1 MQENYPSSVN
11 EKIQIITRLRG
22 PDKLSK
28 NSKLLKLSDNMN
40 ILIPENILN
49 VTRTPIMNQQ
59 KCASKLEDDIKY
71 TMFSSG
77 DSSNIMLVS
86 PKPIKGS
93 TLNEALKVC
102 DNLYEFH
109 NSILNETSLLEYDKI
124 YNETHSLEQIYNE
137 IINDNITQL
146 FHKKNSCVFCF
157 GPSESGKSFLLFGE
171 NNDINNI
178 KNNKNNKY
186 HYLNCNKGNKQDKN
200 EKKNKGL
207 IKSSIYKI
215 LNLIKI
221 NKQGNDVQS
230 NVKNKYE
237 LKISIYQIY
246 FDKIFDLLSKDIKKV
261 NMQINYEENK
271 VLKTKLFGLNDI
283 EIRNSQDY
291 EKIIK
296 EVEINRKNLTRNLK
310 VKDLNKYSYLIVSLK
325 LRKKIQNRIGNNIID
340 NYSADYF
347 SQIDFVELVPSEIGL
362 NDKFQNTHDLSFEY
376 SLYEDTKKV
385 YDSIIDNI
393 SSTNYGITPTKES
406 TLTLSLK
413 NTLKTNSNIIFF
425 NCVIPWEYPI
435 NNSFKALKFTTWL
448 RNQVVN
454 DEDNINNN
462 NANDNLINNNFNNLF
477 NTINENNNN
486 IITNQYKN
494 NSYYIE
500 NFKNPIVEENSYINY
515 NNNQNSNM
523 NKSFPIINN
532 SNSQSQF
539 FNNNTKE
546 EEKDFNLNIDEEN
559 NIKLMR
565 NRSSNLLINKN
576 MNKSNEIER
585 NKNNNI
591 SDIMENNIQ
600 NNNQYI
606 NINENF
612 PQNDKTFQTL
622 EQTLKE
628 LENKKFEIENKIYED
643 KINITNSKEIN
654 PNNSINNFQF
664 SPKNIMSPE
673 ALLMKEKQDILQS
686 DNIIMKEDISR
697 LSEMNQNLEN
707 EVAQNRETITQLQ
720 SENQKLIEENLKL
733 KTVLKDYDGNNYTKL
748 YMSGQITKDEFLQK
762 YFDEKYFLVNKIKKM
777 EKNLD
782 ISQKEKM
789 QYEIDYKVLTTKYDE
804 IIKKYEKS
812 NFELINSRQ
821 IHDNELYNI
830 DNKINDLSKEVEK
843 LQNEN
848 YELRREIEIQRNNL
862 NSVAKEKDM
871 IKERYEQQK
880 YENDLLNKKI
890 FEVEKGYSDMIR
902 EKEYEKYFKKE
913 KEENGKN
920 KNKNETKNKIAQE
933 LHDKIQKYRRER
945 LQNQNNED

>member
-1 MQENYPSSVN
+1 MQDNYQSSAS
-11 EKIQIITRLRG
+11 EKIRIITRLRG

-28 NSKLLKLSDNMN
+28 YSKLLKISDKIN
-40 ILIPENILN
+40 INIPEIVENLYK
-49 VTRTPIMNQQ
+49 TPQNNQQ
-59 KCASKLEDDIKY
+59 KCAPKLKDDIKY

-124 YNETHSLEQIYNE
+124 YNETNTLEQIYNE
-137 IINDNITQL
+137 VINDNITQL

-157 GPSESGKSFLLFGE
+157 GPSGGGKSYLLFGE

-186 HYLNCNKGNKQDKN
+186 HYLNCTKEKKEDKN

-207 IKSSIYKI
+207 IKSSVYKI

-221 NKQGNDVQS
+221 NKQGNDIPN

-237 LKISIYQIY
+237 LKISIYQVY
-246 FDKIFDLLSKDIKKV
+246 FDKIFDLLSKDVKKI
-261 NMQINYEENK
+261 NMQINYDENK
-271 VLKTKLFGLNDI
+271 VLDTKLIGLTDV

-291 EKIIK
+291 EKIVK
-296 EVEINRKNLTRNLK
+296 EVEINRKNLARNLK
-310 VKDLNKYSYLIVSLK
+310 VKDINKNSYLIVSLK
-325 LRKKIQNRIGNNIID
+325 LRKKIQNRVGNNIID

-347 SQIDFVELVPSEIGL
+347 SQIDFVELVSSEIGL
-362 NDKFQNTHDLSFEY
+362 SDKFQNSNDLSFEY
-376 SLYEDTKKV
+376 SLYENTKKV

-393 SSTNYGITPTKES
+393 SSSNYGISPTKES
-406 TLTLSLK
+406 TVTLSLK

-435 NNSFKALKFTTWL
+435 NESFKALKFTTWL

-454 DEDNINNN
+454 DEENINNN
-462 NANDNLINNNFNNLF
+462 DNGNLNLVNNNNLF
-477 NTINENNNN
+477 NTINESNN
-486 IITNQYKN
+486 IINNQFNN

-500 NFKNPIVEENSYINY
+500 NFKNPIADEDLYINFKNNP
-515 NNNQNSNM
+515 NNNVNN
-523 NKSFPIINN
+523 SFPIINN
-532 SNSQSQF
+532 QTSQSQF
-539 FNNNTKE
+539 LNNNMGE
-546 EEKDFNLNIDEEN
+546 EEKEMNLNIDEET

-565 NRSSNLLINKN
+565 NRSSNKMINKN
-576 MNKSNEIER
+576 MNKSFDIGR
-585 NKNNNI
+585 NRHNNI
-591 SDIMENNIQ
+591 SNNMENSIQ
-600 NNNQYI
+600 YKNQYI
-606 NINENF
+606 NMNENF

-628 LENKKFEIENKIYED
+628 LENKKLEIENKIYED
-643 KINITNSKEIN
+643 KMNINNNSNEIN
-654 PNNSINNFQF
+654 PNNSLNNFQL

-673 ALLMKEKQDILQS
+673 ALLMKEKQDILKS
-686 DNIIMKEDISR
+686 DNIILKEDINR
-697 LSEMNQNLEN
+697 LSELNQNLEN

-720 SENQKLIEENLKL
+720 SENQKLIEENSKL
-733 KTVLKDYDGNNYTKL
+733 KIVLKDYDGNNYTKL
-748 YMSGQITKDEFLQK
+748 YLSGQITKDEFLQK
-762 YFDEKYFLVNKIKKM
+762 YFDEKYFLTNKIKEL

-782 ISQKEKM
+782 VMQKEKT
-789 QYEIDYKVLTTKYDE
+789 QYEVDYKVLTTKYDE

-812 NFELINSRQ
+812 NLELINTKQ

-848 YELRREIEIQRNNL
+848 YELRREIETQRNNM
-862 NSVAKEKDM
+862 NSLEKEKDM
-871 IKERYEQQK
+871 MKERYEEAK

-890 FEVEKGYSDMIR
+890 FEVEKGYSDILR
-902 EKEYEKYFKKE
+902 EKEYENYYKKE
-913 KEENGKN
+913 KEENN
-920 KNKNETKNKIAQE
+920 RNKNETKNKIAQE
-933 LHDKIQKYRRER
+933 LQSKIQKYRRER
-945 LQNQNNED
+945 LQNRDNED

>member
-1 MQENYPSSVN
+1 MQDNYQSSAS
-11 EKIQIITRLRG
+11 EKIRIITRLRG

-28 NSKLLKLSDNMN
+28 YSKLIKISDKIN
-40 ILIPENILN
+40 INIPEIVENLYK
-49 VTRTPIMNQQ
+49 TPQNNQQ
-59 KCASKLEDDIKY
+59 KCASKLKDDIKY

-124 YNETHSLEQIYNE
+124 YNETNTLEQIYNE
-137 IINDNITQL
+137 VINDNITQL

-157 GPSESGKSFLLFGE
+157 GPSGSGKSYLLFGE
-171 NNDINNI
+171 SNDINNI

-186 HYLNCNKGNKQDKN
+186 HYLNCTKEKKEDKN

-207 IKSSIYKI
+207 IKSSVYKI

-221 NKQGNDVQS
+221 NKQGNDIPN

-237 LKISIYQIY
+237 LKISIYQVY
-246 FDKIFDLLSKDIKKV
+246 FDKIFDLLSKDVKKV
-261 NMQINYEENK
+261 NMQINYNENK
-271 VLKTKLFGLNDI
+271 VLDTKLIGLTDV

-291 EKIIK
+291 EKIVK
-296 EVEINRKNLTRNLK
+296 EVEINRKNLARNLK
-310 VKDLNKYSYLIVSLK
+310 VKDINKNSYLIVSLK
-325 LRKKIQNRIGNNIID
+325 LRKKVQNRVGNNIID

-347 SQIDFVELVPSEIGL
+347 SQIDFVELVSSEIGL
-362 NDKFQNTHDLSFEY
+362 SDKFQNTNDLSFEY
-376 SLYEDTKKV
+376 SLYENTKKV

-393 SSTNYGITPTKES
+393 SSSNYGITPTKES
-406 TLTLSLK
+406 TVTLSLK

-435 NNSFKALKFTTWL
+435 NESFKALKFTTWL

-454 DEDNINNN
+454 DEENINN
-462 NANDNLINNNFNNLF
+462 NANDNLVNNNNLF
-477 NTINENNNN
+477 NTINESNN
-486 IITNQYKN
+486 IINNQFNN

-500 NFKNPIVEENSYINY
+500 NFKNPIADEDLYINLKNNP
-515 NNNQNSNM
+515 NNNVNN
-523 NKSFPIINN
+523 SFPIINN
-532 SNSQSQF
+532 QTSQSQF
-539 FNNNTKE
+539 LNNNMRE
-546 EEKDFNLNIDEEN
+546 EEKEMNLNIDEET

-565 NRSSNLLINKN
+565 NRSCYKMINKN
-576 MNKSNEIER
+576 LNKSFDIGR
-585 NKNNNI
+585 NRHNNI
-591 SDIMENNIQ
+591 SNNMDNSIQ
-600 NNNQYI
+600 NKNQFI

-628 LENKKFEIENKIYED
+628 LENKKLEIENKIYED
-643 KINITNSKEIN
+643 KMNINNNSNEIN
-654 PNNSINNFQF
+654 PNNSLNNFQF

-673 ALLMKEKQDILQS
+673 ALLMKEKQDILKS
-686 DNIIMKEDISR
+686 DNIIMKEDINR
-697 LSEMNQNLEN
+697 LSELNQNLEN

-720 SENQKLIEENLKL
+720 SENQKLIEENSKL
-733 KTVLKDYDGNNYTKL
+733 KIVLKDYDGNNYTKL
-748 YMSGQITKDEFLQK
+748 YLSGQITKDEFLQK
-762 YFDEKYFLVNKIKKM
+762 YFDEKYFLTNKIKEL

-782 ISQKEKM
+782 VVQKEKT
-789 QYEIDYKVLTTKYDE
+789 QYEVDYKVLTTKYDE

-812 NFELINSRQ
+812 NLELINTKQ

-848 YELRREIEIQRNNL
+848 YELRMEIETQRNSI
-862 NSVAKEKDM
+862 NSLAKEKDM
-871 IKERYEQQK
+871 MKERYEEAK

-890 FEVEKGYSDMIR
+890 FEVEKGYSDILR
-902 EKEYEKYFKKE
+902 EKEYENYYKKE
-913 KEENGKN
+913 KEENN
-920 KNKNETKNKIAQE
+920 RNKNETKNKIAQE
-933 LHDKIQKYRRER
+933 LQSKIQKYRRER
-945 LQNQNNED
+945 LQNRDNED